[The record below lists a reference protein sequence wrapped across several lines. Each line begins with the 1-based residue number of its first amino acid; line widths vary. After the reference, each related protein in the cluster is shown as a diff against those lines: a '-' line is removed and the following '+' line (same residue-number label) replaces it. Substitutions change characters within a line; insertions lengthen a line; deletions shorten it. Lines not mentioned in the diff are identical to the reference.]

1 MNKRTILPV
10 IALSA
15 ALVAVAL
22 PDPPLPP
29 TLNPL
34 GAVTLAWNKSAS
46 DTNPA
51 VPLNYVLEQGN
62 ISGAYLSSTN
72 VGTNLSATIS
82 GLAPGTYYFA
92 VVALNT
98 NAGLVSPYSNETNFT
113 AVAQPAGVT
122 ITNRVIV
129 TQ

>member
-34 GAVTLAWNKSAS
+34 GAVTLAWNKSVS

-72 VGTNLSATIS
+72 VERIYPRPSPGWLP
-82 GLAPGTYYFA
+82 AP
-92 VVALNT
+92 
-98 NAGLVSPYSNETNFT
+98 
-113 AVAQPAGVT
+113 
-122 ITNRVIV
+122 ITLRWWR
-129 TQ
+129 